1 MKAAVS
7 NRKAYYNYTIEEELE
22 AGLVLLGS
30 EVKAIRE
37 SRVNIND
44 SYIVEEN
51 GQLVVVNLAIGFSK
65 TVNKNFCH
73 EERRKRLILLHQKEI
88 KKLIGKINI
97 KGYSL
102 IPLKI
107 FFNKRNIAK
116 MIIGL
121 AKGKKL
127 YDKRETI
134 KKRDEIRAAARSSE

>member
-127 YDKRETI
+127 YDKREAI

>member
-7 NRKAYYNYTIEEELE
+7 NRKAYYNYTIEEEFE

-51 GQLVVVNLAIGFSK
+51 GQLIVVNLAIGFSK
-65 TVNKNFCH
+65 TVNMNFCH

-116 MIIGL
+116 MVIGL

-127 YDKRETI
+127 YDKREAI